1 MRAIICKDWGDPAN
15 LELGEL
21 PEPELGPDQVRIRM
35 RAAGVNFAD
44 SVLVRGNYQEK
55 PSLPFAPGLEGAGE
69 IMEVGDGVEGLA
81 PGDRVMALLS
91 AGAFAEQAVC
101 NATTVLRIPDG
112 MEDRT
117 AAAFPVAYGTSHLAL
132 IHRGDLKP
140 GETLL
145 VLGAGG
151 GVGLTAVECAKAA
164 GATVIAA
171 ASSSEKL
178 TLAEARG
185 ADHLI
190 NYTEEDLRKA
200 VRSLTDGNGVDVVY
214 DPVGG
219 ALAETAMR
227 CLAWSG
233 RLLVI
238 GFASGDVPNFPANY
252 LLVKNIAIVGVY
264 WGAYRTR
271 EPETF
276 RAGFDELNSW
286 WSDGRLKP
294 HVSEVFPLADVPRA
308 ITMLEG
314 RQATGRLVIDIDA

>member
-1 MRAIICKDWGDPAN
+1 MRAIICRNWGDPAD

-21 PEPELGPDQVRIRM
+21 PEPELGPGQVRIRM

-55 PSLPFAPGLEGAGE
+55 PDLPFAPGLEGAGE
-69 IMEVGDGVEGLA
+69 IMEVGNGVTGLA

-101 NATTVLRIPDG
+101 DATTVLPIPDG

-132 IHRGDLKP
+132 SHRGNLKA

-151 GVGLTAVECAKAA
+151 GVGLTAIECAKAM

-171 ASSSEKL
+171 ASSAEKL
-178 TLAEARG
+178 ALAEARG

-190 NYTEEDLRKA
+190 NYADEDLRKA
-200 VRSLTDGNGVDVVY
+200 VRGITDDRGVDVVY

-219 ALAETAMR
+219 DLAQAAIRSM
-227 CLAWSG
+227 AWSG
-233 RLLVI
+233 RFLII
-238 GFASGDVPNFPANY
+238 GFASGEVPQFLGNY

-276 RAGFDELNSW
+276 RTGFDELAAW
-286 WSDGRLKP
+286 WRAGKLRP
-294 HVSEVFPLADVPRA
+294 HISELLPLGDVPKA
-308 ITMLEG
+308 IAMLEG
-314 RQATGRLVIDIDA
+314 RKATGRLVIDIDA

>member
-1 MRAIICKDWGDPAN
+1 MRAIICKDWGDPDT

-21 PEPELGPDQVRIRM
+21 PEPALGPGQVRIRM

-44 SVLVRGNYQEK
+44 CVLVRGQYQEK
-55 PSLPFAPGLEGAGE
+55 PDLPFAPGLEGAGE
-69 IMEVGDGVEGLA
+69 VMEVGDGVTDFK
-81 PGDRVMALLS
+81 PGDRVMAVVS
-91 AGAFAEQAVC
+91 AGAYAEQAVC
-101 NATTVLRIPDG
+101 EATTVFHIPDG
-112 MEDRT
+112 MDNMT

-132 IHRGDLKP
+132 VHRAKLKA

-151 GVGLTAVECAKAA
+151 GVGLTAIECGKAL

-171 ASSSEKL
+171 ASTAEKL
-178 TLAEARG
+178 ELARARG

-190 NYTEEDLRKA
+190 NYAEEDLRGTLKKI
-200 VRSLTDGNGVDVVY
+200 TDGQGVDVVY

-219 ALAETAMR
+219 ALAQTAMR
-227 CLAWSG
+227 SLAWSG

-238 GFASGDVPNFPANY
+238 GFASGDVPEFPSNY
-252 LLVKNIAIVGVY
+252 LLVKNISIVGVY

-276 RAGFDELNSW
+276 RDGFAELAQW
-286 WSDGRLKP
+286 WADGKLNP
-294 HVSEVFPLADVPRA
+294 HVSQVLPLADVA
-308 ITMLEG
+308 KALAMLEG
-314 RQATGRLVIDIDA
+314 RQATGRLVIDIDG